1 MIVVDSSVLIDLLK
15 GRQTAPANRLR
26 TMELEGYPFALPG
39 ICFQEVL
46 QGAKDE
52 REWKLL
58 AAYLGTQDLL
68 FASDS
73 AFTYRKAA
81 RIYFDC
87 RRKGI
92 TIRSSADCFIAQLVL
107 EHDAIL
113 LHDDDDFEYISKV
126 RPLKTLR
133 E

>member
-1 MIVVDSSVLIDLLK
+1 MILVDSSVLIDLLRGYK
-15 GRQTAPANRLR
+15 SAAVDRLR
-26 TMELEGYPFALPG
+26 SLELEGSPFALPG
-39 ICFQEVL
+39 VCFQEVL

-58 AAYLGTQDLL
+58 EVYLGSQDLL
-68 FASDS
+68 YASNPAS
-73 AFTYRKAA
+73 TYREAA

-92 TIRSSADCFIAQLVL
+92 TIRSSADCFIAQLAL

-133 E
+133 G

>member
-15 GRQTAPANRLR
+15 GVQSAPANRLR
-26 TMELEGYPFALPG
+26 GLELEGSPFALPG

-58 AAYLGTQDLL
+58 SAYLGTQDLL
-68 FASDS
+68 FASDP